1 LTFAREAGL
10 GRVSLPSAVA
20 ATMVAYG
27 TFAVLLALV
36 GGIAARIAG
45 SGTSALSSN
54 DWQNLGAGAGIAV
67 ALLAVSYLFG
77 GQGTTG
83 KFHFNLVASNGETV
97 ATSDSYTSKESA
109 TKGVDAVRRAA
120 AEAVVDNQTPALG
133 A

>member
-1 LTFAREAGL
+1 MVGAVEGRRDRLTFAREAGL

-54 DWQNLGAGAGIAV
+54 DWQNLGAGAGI
-67 ALLAVSYLFG
+67 
-77 GQGTTG
+77 Q
-83 KFHFNLVASNGETV
+83 
-97 ATSDSYTSKESA
+97 DS
-109 TKGVDAVRRAA
+109 
-120 AEAVVDNQTPALG
+120 
-133 A
+133 